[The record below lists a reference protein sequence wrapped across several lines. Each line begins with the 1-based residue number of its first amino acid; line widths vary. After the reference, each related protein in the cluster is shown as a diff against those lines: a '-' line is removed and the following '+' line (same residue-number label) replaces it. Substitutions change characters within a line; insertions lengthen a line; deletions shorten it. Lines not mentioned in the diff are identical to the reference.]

1 MFKKL
6 INIYIRSKINF
17 LEIIRGYYWKVLI
30 RLSGGSC
37 GANLR
42 VGRGVKFKYGPSEN
56 IRIGSNVY
64 IGDFVVIDI
73 NHNASLSLGSN
84 CYLSVGVFVAAN
96 DSISIGPFSL
106 VAEYTSI
113 RDHNHGTKMDIE
125 VFKQENVSDPIE
137 IGYDVW
143 IGRGCVILKGVR
155 IEDRCIIGA
164 NSVVNRDLEYGN
176 VAVGSP
182 ARKIKLR
189 N

>member
-1 MFKKL
+1 MFKKV
-6 INIYIRSKINF
+6 INTYIRSKINF
-17 LEIIRGYYWKVLI
+17 FEIMRGYYWKFLI

-37 GANLR
+37 GGNLR

-64 IGDFVVIDI
+64 IGDFVVIDV

-96 DSISIGPFSL
+96 DDISIGSFSL
-106 VAEYTSI
+106 IAEYTSI
-113 RDHNHGTKMDIE
+113 RDHNHGTMINLE
-125 VFKQENVSDPIE
+125 VFKQDNVSEPIK

-143 IGRGCVILKGVR
+143 IGRGCVILKGVN
-155 IEDRCIIGA
+155 INDRCIIGA
-164 NSVVNRDLEYGN
+164 NSVVNRNLEYGS

-182 ARKIKLR
+182 ARKIKSR